1 MGKRGPAPKPTAI
14 KKLQG
19 NAGRRELN
27 EDEPKYD
34 TPKVLP
40 DPPDALVGDKY
51 ARKEWKVLGEI
62 LLKVGVLTEG
72 DYNALTVYCKLYSRW
87 YQAEQK
93 IREKGLTTL
102 SAMGGEVV
110 RPEVKIAQDTA
121 KLMKEYLKEFGLTPA
136 SRSAIKAVGVSEKDT
151 DDPFLQMIKGG
162 A

>member
-27 EDEPKYD
+27 EDEPEYN

-40 DPPDALVGDKY
+40 DPPDVLVGDKY
-51 ARKEWKVLGEI
+51 ARREWKVLGNI

-72 DYNALTVYCKLYSRW
+72 DYQALTIYCKLYSRW
-87 YQAEQK
+87 YLAEQG
-93 IREKGLTTL
+93 IREHGLTMF
-102 SAMGGEVV
+102 SSKGGLVQ

-136 SRSAIKAVGVSEKDT
+136 SRSAIKAIGVNEKDT
-151 DDPFLQMIKGG
+151 DDPFLQLIKGG